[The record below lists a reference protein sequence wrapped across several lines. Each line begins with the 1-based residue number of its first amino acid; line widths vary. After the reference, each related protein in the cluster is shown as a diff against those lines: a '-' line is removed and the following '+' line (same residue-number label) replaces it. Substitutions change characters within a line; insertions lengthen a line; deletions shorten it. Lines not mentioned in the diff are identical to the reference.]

1 MRRKN
6 IRTLFF
12 ISLLVL
18 LAGLIVGFESID
30 LPGNQ
35 LDRDNNG
42 PVGLLLGLDL
52 KGGAHLVYSAEQ
64 TVNVNMVLDEPKSE
78 QEVKR
83 TLDSLGIGSANI
95 NT

>member
-1 MRRKN
+1 M
-6 IRTLFF
+6 
-12 ISLLVL
+12 

-64 TVNVNMVLDEPKSE
+64 PVNVNMILDKPKS
-78 QEVKR
+78 
-83 TLDSLGIGSANI
+83 
-95 NT
+95 